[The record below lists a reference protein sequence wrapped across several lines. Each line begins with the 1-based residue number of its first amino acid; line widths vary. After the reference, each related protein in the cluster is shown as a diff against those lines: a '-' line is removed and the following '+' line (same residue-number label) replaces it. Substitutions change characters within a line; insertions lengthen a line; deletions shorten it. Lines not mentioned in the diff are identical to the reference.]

1 MLETYTQ
8 TARELME
15 KDLPG
20 SASRITVSE
29 GRTVLPFDGIME
41 AATDHSPDLIVIGTH
56 GHSLFSR
63 LLMGSTAEKVLRHA
77 ECSVLTVRAG
87 TPIPGDGRFR
97 KILVP
102 VDFSESAG
110 CGLDG
115 ARAIR
120 SDDESTLYLVHV
132 IDPAPPM
139 YLAGNVSSYFELDPD
154 LRNRLE
160 TNLRTWSG
168 DIPGSHIVIAEGNP
182 ALEVA
187 RLSEELGVDLIVMGT
202 KGLTGVER
210 PLVGSVTERVG
221 RFAPVPVLAMRRD
234 HGEQIRMCSCNARTA
249 RIEQPAGRPG
259 VLGLFPGSAAGEYSR
274 QSENSHSSPWS
285 SPPEHWWRAGRSCWR
300 FSVTS
305 GRRSK

>member
-1 MLETYTQ
+1 MQLNVILHLTDFSESASHALRLAVHLATSHEAKLLIFHATTLHGERLDADSGMLETYAQ

-20 SASRITVSE
+20 SASRIAVSE

-41 AATDHSPDLIVIGTH
+41 AATDHTPDLIVIGTH
-56 GHSLFSR
+56 GHSRFNR

-77 ECSVLTVRAG
+77 ACSVLTVRAG

-132 IDPAPPM
+132 IEPAPPM

-168 DIPGSHIVIAEGNP
+168 DIPGSQIVIAEGNP

-210 PLVGSVTERVG
+210 LLVGSVTERVG
-221 RFAPVPVLAMRRD
+221 RFAPVPVLAMR
-234 HGEQIRMCSCNARTA
+234 
-249 RIEQPAGRPG
+249 
-259 VLGLFPGSAAGEYSR
+259 
-274 QSENSHSSPWS
+274 
-285 SPPEHWWRAGRSCWR
+285 
-300 FSVTS
+300 
-305 GRRSK
+305 